1 MRRALLGLLILGCA
15 DPTRVDVL
23 FTADPALE
31 AAAAR
36 IEVRVFSTEG
46 DTVLEV
52 DTVLEGDEPLSSLPV
67 AVRLRP
73 RAGDAA
79 RRFTV
84 IGRLLDADG
93 APVARVAVNGG
104 YVAGA
109 AFQIVLRFTEGCD
122 AGLACTGATTCR
134 GGVCADACITSTGD
148 RCVDAPD
155 GGADDGGPRDAGPD
169 DADPPDGGAA
179 SPAFVQRHVPT
190 ASQGGGFASA
200 LGGALS
206 IDARDGAWLVL
217 ASGALSADVAGAQR
231 AEARL
236 TVDGAEVTRSGSS
249 GGGPWSAIAFLD
261 AGGARQVD
269 VELQGLSGATASLR
283 DLRLVAFPIPGAAY
297 RDAALENRFFTQAE
311 GWVGLAELRFTPS
324 SAGRHLVLAHVS
336 ATTMPATDAVGVR
349 VDAGGESWP
358 MASGT
363 PPHLAGASLDRQS
376 FFLARAPSL
385 AAGAE
390 ARFALEVRAGAPS
403 SNASHAQLIALD
415 LGAFGATVHDD
426 ALEVGSTSAA
436 TPETLASVRSPAA
449 PRDWI
454 AIGSVAL
461 LARGTRGAVLR
472 ADALERRFTHALDA
486 DARLSYP
493 FFAGVSAAAPF
504 DASVAVFASGA
515 AVERRE
521 TTLHLL
527 GL

>member
-1 MRRALLGLLILGCA
+1 M
-15 DPTRVDVL
+15 
-23 FTADPALE
+23 
-31 AAAAR
+31 
-36 IEVRVFSTEG
+36 
-46 DTVLEV
+46 
-52 DTVLEGDEPLSSLPV
+52 
-67 AVRLRP
+67 
-73 RAGDAA
+73 
-79 RRFTV
+79 
-84 IGRLLDADG
+84 
-93 APVARVAVNGG
+93 
-104 YVAGA
+104 
-109 AFQIVLRFTEGCD
+109 
-122 AGLACTGATTCR
+122 
-134 GGVCADACITSTGD
+134 
-148 RCVDAPD
+148 
-155 GGADDGGPRDAGPD
+155 
-169 DADPPDGGAA
+169 
-179 SPAFVQRHVPT
+179 PT

-236 TVDGAEVTRSGSS
+236 TVDGAEVARSGSS

-261 AGGARQVD
+261 AGGTRQVD
-269 VELQGLSGATASLR
+269 VELQGLSGATATLR

-336 ATTMPATDAVGVR
+336 ATTTPATDAVGVR

-358 MASGT
+358 MATGT

-376 FFLARAPSL
+376 FFLAR
-385 AAGAE
+385 
-390 ARFALEVRAGAPS
+390 APS

-521 TTLHLL
+521 ATLHLL